1 MPEPV
6 RVAFCSFS
14 DIKSPGTFVAP
25 DESLLLQAAC
35 NTLVDPK
42 FNITEWWKIPD
53 GEKLSEPF
61 DVGEELVA
69 ALLRVLETVSALFDI
84 YIYVL

>member
-6 RVAFCSFS
+6 RVTFCSFS

-25 DESLLLQAAC
+25 DESLLLKAAC

-42 FNITEWWKIPD
+42 FIITEWWKIPD
-53 GEKLSEPF
+53 SEKLSEPF

-69 ALLRVLETVSALFDI
+69 ALLRVLEMVSALFDI